1 MANLDNGTSK
11 LKRMPSLAEWG
22 LVSDEGVSSLAT
34 VFAERTGA
42 VASTA
47 AAAPHSISK
56 DTGAERVAPAL
67 PPVAQAVKRMPS
79 LGAWAMS
86 EHVDA
91 AGTGEE
97 RDPSGAG
104 AFGDGEETNSGSEV
118 ERSQNVLG
126 RVVADPPVSETVG
139 NDTGVKRK
147 GVVRGGTETVPKP
160 PPKRMKSA
168 TETSSA
174 PTRRSKRI
182 GVPQK

>member
-34 VFAERTGA
+34 VIAERTGA

-79 LGAWAMS
+79 LGAWAMY

-104 AFGDGEETNSGSEV
+104 AFGDSEETNSGSEV

-126 RVVADPPVSETVG
+126 RVADPPVSETVG

>member
-34 VFAERTGA
+34 VFAVRTGA

-91 AGTGEE
+91 AGTGDE

-126 RVVADPPVSETVG
+126 RVADPPESETVG

-147 GVVRGGTETVPKP
+147 GVVRGGTKTVPKP

-168 TETSSA
+168 KETSSA

>member
-22 LVSDEGVSSLAT
+22 LVSDEGISSLAT
-34 VFAERTGA
+34 VIAERTGA

-104 AFGDGEETNSGSEV
+104 AFGDSEETNSGSEV
-118 ERSQNVLG
+118 ERSQNVLE
-126 RVVADPPVSETVG
+126 RVADPPVSETVG